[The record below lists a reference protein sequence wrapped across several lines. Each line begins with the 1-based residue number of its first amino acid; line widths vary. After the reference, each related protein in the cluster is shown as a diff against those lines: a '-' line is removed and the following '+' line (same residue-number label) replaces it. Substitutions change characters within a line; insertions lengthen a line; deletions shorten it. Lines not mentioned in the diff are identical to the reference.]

1 VGRAALRERFLFFLP
16 AVGSSLRYMQRS
28 DDRNALEEAK
38 VLYR

>member
-1 VGRAALRERFLFFLP
+1 LLSFLA

-28 DDRNALEEAK
+28 DDGNALEEAK